1 VVCYNYERSC
11 FKCCGVLLVVITKDQ
26 YVCCHTGNEYDKRV
40 GKNVHMVMAVCFAS
54 LSVKFFIFILY
65 NKLFKKNSLY

>member
-1 VVCYNYERSC
+1 MLSYW
-11 FKCCGVLLVVITKDQ
+11 KW
-26 YVCCHTGNEYDKRV
+26 YDKRV

-65 NKLFKKNSLY
+65 NQLSEKNSL